1 MVEVLVGKHKK
12 KSGGGAKKIGRN
24 KVFCKKY
31 ELEGRRAKNKR
42 KRLSRHVRR
51 QPNDLSAQRLFK
63 ML

>member
-1 MVEVLVGKHKK
+1 MEIKITPHKK

-24 KVFCKKY
+24 IAFCKKY
-31 ELEGRRAKNKR
+31 ELEGRKAKNKR

-51 QPNDLSAQRLFK
+51 QPNDLRAQRVFK